1 MGPIHRP
8 CRLTLSDFHTRYTSS
23 MSSPPMKQAENG
35 TAMESSSEP
44 TASSAMHAG
53 REAAMPRETNKD
65 NLITVE
71 PLKRSEMQP
80 SYAQTLPIDEVQG
93 FCCPNPYKEV
103 RQGSVGLV
111 QRFGQFYKSTDP
123 GLVKINPFSENLSTI
138 NIQIQV
144 VNVPQQSVMTKDNVQ
159 VSIDSVIYYHVRN
172 PYKAAFG
179 IADVRM
185 ALIERAQ
192 STLRH
197 VVGARQLQSLVTERE
212 EIAREIEE
220 IVEQFADNWGVAV
233 SPSSSRISSSLASFR
248 SL

>member
-1 MGPIHRP
+1 MICHRKGADAVSVPRKAEWGAFVGRYLRHRASAVFQQVTGNRKLPPIHRP

-93 FCCPNPYKEV
+93 FYGSMINCLGAFAGTLGSIPLCFCCPNPYKEV
-103 RQGSVGLV
+103 RC
-111 QRFGQFYKSTDP
+111 
-123 GLVKINPFSENLSTI
+123 
-138 NIQIQV
+138 
-144 VNVPQQSVMTKDNVQ
+144 VP
-159 VSIDSVIYYHVRN
+159 Y
-172 PYKAAFG
+172 
-179 IADVRM
+179 
-185 ALIERAQ
+185 
-192 STLRH
+192 
-197 VVGARQLQSLVTERE
+197 SLH
-212 EIAREIEE
+212 
-220 IVEQFADNWGVAV
+220 
-233 SPSSSRISSSLASFR
+233 
-248 SL
+248 